1 MICNIPIS
9 ARISVV
15 DGVATVESAEY
26 MQIPAELIAEF
37 IMRKLENKVPW
48 QEKEKE
54 EEPVT

>member
-54 EEPVT
+54 EEDK

>member
-54 EEPVT
+54 EESVI